1 MTLDDGALIAL
12 TAEGVDLVID
22 ATGGR
27 LPAIVHWGAALGA
40 MSTEEAASL
49 VTAAMPVI
57 GSNNAD
63 VPPRLSVLPEHHT
76 GWMGR
81 PGLTGSRAHGSGRPR
96 SR

>member
-40 MSTEEAASL
+40 MSTEEAA
-49 VTAAMPVI
+49 
-57 GSNNAD
+57 
-63 VPPRLSVLPEHHT
+63 
-76 GWMGR
+76 
-81 PGLTGSRAHGSGRPR
+81 
-96 SR
+96 